1 MAWTQRQA
9 NPWVVLPDVA
19 RTFDMGGGEARIL
32 VSAEQSGGAW
42 WLGSSMHSKVFSPYG
57 WMASGTTGALVVA
70 RLGGRCTRWET
81 VASSRSAFWFREIL
95 RDLRFFPRSRSASSP
110 FAAWQPPV
118 LCRVETDL
126 RKVRLGTPRTSTQ
139 RLKSKRCLERG
150 VGPYPRSVE
159 LDGEG
164 SGSPL
169 YKQAREVLTVMKSQ
183 NSPKNRHHDC

>member
-95 RDLRFFPRSRSASSP
+95 RDLRFFPDLE
-110 FAAWQPPV
+110 V
-118 LCRVETDL
+118 LARHL
-126 RKVRLGTPRTSTQ
+126 PH
-139 RLKSKRCLERG
+139 
-150 VGPYPRSVE
+150 
-159 LDGEG
+159 
-164 SGSPL
+164 GSPQFFAEL
-169 YKQAREVLTVMKSQ
+169 KQIYAK
-183 NSPKNRHHDC
+183 